1 MDISRQFSSVFW
13 RGALIG
19 GLALVLL
26 WPLGRVESLVT
37 ERQAVQIAAR
47 DSIAALHGG
56 PQTIGGPMLR
66 VPTEVLVDEWN
77 PDLKQNVARWVSGN
91 PRWILPETLKI
102 STHHTVKDEVRG
114 IFSLPVYSLPDLD
127 ISGEF
132 PAQALSTLIANPAVE
147 RALWSQ
153 ASLVLPF
160 GSLSSLQAV
169 NASDFAGRR
178 LLLGSGSYD
187 EQSALTAPLDLGEYA
202 PGGRLPYHFAF
213 RARGSGALHF
223 LPLAGATQVTVL
235 SSWPHPGFEGAFA
248 ADHSTPNDQGFEARW
263 QVLEI
268 NRKLPRTWSGKAV
281 SGEALFQT
289 AFGFALVTPV
299 DVYSMS
305 YRAIRYGVLF
315 IAITFLAFFAWEQ
328 VTQGL
333 RLHPMHY
340 LLVGLALSV
349 FFLLLLAVGEHLP
362 FSLAY
367 ALAAAALI
375 LLLGFYVAG
384 VTGRRAAAALMS
396 LGLGG
401 CYGCLYLILQSE
413 DYALLLGSLLVFTV
427 LAVTMLATRRLNW
440 SEVRSA
446 AA

>member
-1 MDISRQFSSVFW
+1 MNIRGQFSSVFW

-19 GLALVLL
+19 GLVLLLL
-26 WPLGRVESLVT
+26 WPLARVESLVA
-37 ERQAVQIAAR
+37 EREAVQTTAR

-77 PDLKQNVARWVSGN
+77 PDLKHNVARWVSGQ

-102 STHHTVKDEVRG
+102 STHHTVKAEVRG
-114 IFSLPVYSLPDLD
+114 IYSLPVYSLPDLD

-132 PAQALSTLIANPAVE
+132 PASALSTLIANPLIE

-153 ASLVLPF
+153 ASVVIPF

-169 NASDFAGRR
+169 NVSDFAGRT

-187 EQSALTAPLDLGEYA
+187 EQSALSAPLDMREYA
-202 PGGRLPYHFAF
+202 QGGRLPYHFAF

-223 LPLAGATQVTVL
+223 LPVAGATQVTVL
-235 SSWPHPGFEGAFA
+235 STWPHPGFEGSFA
-248 ADHSTPNDQGFEARW
+248 ADHSTPSGKGFEARW

-268 NRKLPRTWSGKAV
+268 NRNLPRSWSGKTI
-281 SGEALFQT
+281 SGEALFRT
-289 AFGFALVTPV
+289 AFGFSLVTPV

-305 YRAIRYGVLF
+305 YRATRYGVLF

-333 RLHPMHY
+333 RLHAMHY

-349 FFLLLLAVGEHLP
+349 FFLLLLAIGEHLP
-362 FSLAY
+362 FALAY
-367 ALAAAALI
+367 GLAATALI
-375 LLLGFYVAG
+375 LLLGLYVAG
-384 VTGRRAAAALMS
+384 VTSRRAAAVSMS
-396 LGLGG
+396 LGLAG

-440 SEVRSA
+440 SQVRPA
-446 AA
+446 AG

>member
-1 MDISRQFSSVFW
+1 MNISGPFSSVFW

-19 GLALVLL
+19 GLVLLLL
-26 WPLGRVESLVT
+26 WPLARVESLVT
-37 ERQAVQIAAR
+37 EREAVQNTAR

-56 PQTIGGPMLR
+56 PQTIGGPMLK

-77 PDLKQNVARWVSGN
+77 ADLKQHVARWESGQ
-91 PRWILPETLKI
+91 PRWILPESLKI
-102 STHHTVKDEVRG
+102 STHHTVKAEVRG
-114 IFSLPVYSLPDLD
+114 IYSLPVYSLPDLD

-132 PAQALSTLIANPAVE
+132 PVNALSTLIANPSTE

-153 ASLVLPF
+153 ASVVIPF

-178 LLLGSGSYD
+178 LLLGSGNYD
-187 EQSALTAPLDLGEYA
+187 EQSALAAPLDLSEYA
-202 PGGRLPYHFAF
+202 QGGRLPYHFAF
-213 RARGSGALHF
+213 RARGSGALQF

-235 SSWPHPGFEGAFA
+235 STWPHPGFAGSFA
-248 ADHSTPNDQGFEARW
+248 ADHSTPNDKGFEARW

-268 NRKLPRTWSGKAV
+268 NRNLPRTWAGKSV
-281 SGEALFQT
+281 TGEALLRT
-289 AFGFALVTPV
+289 AFGFSLVTPV
-299 DVYSMS
+299 NVYSMS
-305 YRAIRYGVLF
+305 YRATRYGVLF

-333 RLHPMHY
+333 RLHAMHY

-362 FSLAY
+362 FALAY
-367 ALAAAALI
+367 ALAATALI

-384 VTGRRAAAALMS
+384 VTGRRAAAVLMS
-396 LGLGG
+396 SGLAA

-440 SEVRSA
+440 AEVRPA
-446 AA
+446 G

>member
-1 MDISRQFSSVFW
+1 MKLSGQFDSVAW
-13 RGALIG
+13 RGALVG
-19 GLALVLL
+19 ALALLLL
-26 WPLGRVESLVT
+26 WPLARVESLVS
-37 ERQAVQIAAR
+37 ERQAVQVAAR

-77 PDLKQNVARWVSGN
+77 PDLKQNVARWVSGQ
-91 PRWILPETLKI
+91 PRWILPETLKV
-102 STHHTVKDEVRG
+102 STHQTVKAEVRG
-114 IFSLPVYSLPDLD
+114 IFTLPVYSLPDLD

-132 PAQALSTLIANPAVE
+132 PAQALSTLIANPSVE

-169 NASDFAGRR
+169 DASDFAGRR
-178 LLLGSGSYD
+178 LLLGSGSYG
-187 EQSALTAPLDLGEYA
+187 EQSALTAPLDLGEHA
-202 PGGRLPYHFAF
+202 QGGRLPYHFAF
-213 RARGSGALHF
+213 RARGSGALYF
-223 LPLAGATQVTVL
+223 LPLAGSTQVTVF

-248 ADHSTPNDQGFEARW
+248 ADHSTPDDKGFEARW

-268 NRKLPRTWSGKAV
+268 NRKLPRSWAGKAV
-281 SGEALFQT
+281 TDGALFQT

-333 RLHPMHY
+333 RLHAMHY

-362 FSLAY
+362 FAVAY
-367 ALAAAALI
+367 ALAATALI

-384 VTGRRAAAALMS
+384 VTGRRAAAVLVS
-396 LGLGG
+396 LGLAC

-413 DYALLLGSLLVFTV
+413 DYALLLGSLLVFSV
-427 LAVTMLATRRLNW
+427 LAVTMLATRRLDW
-440 SEVRSA
+440 SGIRSGA
-446 AA
+446 G

>member
-1 MDISRQFSSVFW
+1 MNISGQFGSVFW

-19 GLALVLL
+19 ALVLL
-26 WPLGRVESLVT
+26 LLWPLARVESLVA
-37 ERQAVQIAAR
+37 EREGVQKVAR

-66 VPTEVLVDEWN
+66 VPTEVLVEEWN
-77 PDLKQNVARWVSGN
+77 PDLKQNVARWVSGQ
-91 PRWILPETLKI
+91 PRWILPESLKI
-102 STHHTVKDEVRG
+102 STHHGVKSEVRG
-114 IFSLPVYSLPDLD
+114 IYSLPVYSLPDLD

-132 PAQALSTLIANPAVE
+132 PANALRTLIANPATE
-147 RALWSQ
+147 RALWTQ
-153 ASLVLPF
+153 ASVVLPF

-187 EQSALTAPLDLGEYA
+187 EQSALVAPLDMSEYA
-202 PGGRLPYHFAF
+202 QGGRLPYHFAF
-213 RARGSGALHF
+213 QARGSGALHF

-235 SSWPHPGFEGAFA
+235 STWPHPGFDGPFA
-248 ADHSTPNDQGFEARW
+248 AEHSTPAEKGFEARW

-268 NRKLPRTWSGKAV
+268 NRKLPRTWSGGTV
-281 SGEALFQT
+281 SGDALFRT
-289 AFGFALVTPV
+289 AFGFSLLTPV

-305 YRAIRYGVLF
+305 YRATRYGVLF

-328 VTQGL
+328 LTPGL
-333 RLHPMHY
+333 RLHAMHY

-349 FFLLLLAVGEHLP
+349 FFLLLLALGEHLQ
-362 FSLAY
+362 FALAY

-384 VTGRRAAAALMS
+384 VTGRRAAAVMMS
-396 LGLGG
+396 LGLVG

-413 DYALLLGSLLVFTV
+413 DYALLLGSLLVFSV

-440 SEVRSA
+440 AQLRSA